1 MWKARLLTVTAA
13 LAAALVAARPAAAQE
28 EQPDSAFLQT
38 LAASSQCKIIP
49 IIYKPAPPPPKIMV
63 PPSVVLSI
71 SGDGCVCWKGV
82 PPATKW
88 TVDFPYGTPFSGG
101 KTHFDNGD
109 PCGDLARK
117 GLYKY
122 DVKAEGILLD
132 PWLDVGS

>member
-13 LAAALVAARPAAAQE
+13 LAAALVAARPAAAQ
-28 EQPDSAFLQT
+28 
-38 LAASSQCKIIP
+38 
-49 IIYKPAPPPPKIMV
+49 APPPPKIMV

-82 PPATKW
+82 PPATQW

-101 KTHFDNGD
+101 KTYFDNSD

-122 DVKAEGILLD
+122 DVDAQGIPLD